1 MKNND
6 SEILTL
12 NKSDFIKLGGLYI
25 IKQLD
30 IKSALANYYIN
41 KLPFI
46 VDSNKLNEEFNL
58 TEKTIELLKDK
69 NNSSTFIKISELLS
83 HVLNIRESVKNIQ
96 KGIVADDIEL
106 FNIKCFALIV
116 ENLSLLIKDFKLV
129 DLPDLNSVVD
139 ILDPEKTHIY
149 SFYIYNAYSSELT
162 ELRKQ
167 LSNTENDSD
176 LFQKSIEIE
185 DQIRKGLIKKLK
197 AHCTNILL
205 ALDLV
210 SYLDILIAKSVLA
223 IKLDLCKPEI
233 SDLKTSYTKIFNP
246 EIKELLK
253 QQNKAYQ
260 LIDIKFDKCPNLIT
274 GINMGGKSVVLKTLA
289 LSQYLCQF
297 GFFVPALKAE
307 IAIVDKIMICM
318 EDEQN
323 YLEGLS
329 SFAAEMKNVNKI
341 IYEINRN
348 SNIFILIDELAR
360 TTNPTEGKA
369 IVNAMLETLKEK
381 NIRSFITTH
390 YDDIFIKCRRLKV
403 KGLKENA
410 VITENHTIEKCIDY
424 SLIEDNGTSSPQE
437 AIRIA
442 EMLGVDKEF
451 IEKTKYLLKYNNTNN
466 I

>member
-41 KLPFI
+41 RLPFI
-46 VDSNKLNEEFNL
+46 VDSNKLTREFNL

-69 NNSSTFIKISELLS
+69 NNSTTFIKISELLS

-106 FNIKCFALIV
+106 FNIKCFALIT
-116 ENLSLLIKDFKLV
+116 ENLSLLIKDFKLIN
-129 DLPDLNSVVD
+129 LPDLNSVID
-139 ILDPEKTHIY
+139 ILDPEKSHIY

-162 ELRKQ
+162 ALRKQ

-185 DQIRKGLIKKLK
+185 DQIRKRLSKKLK
-197 AHCTNILL
+197 RHCKDILL

-223 IKLDLCKPEI
+223 IKLGLCKPEI
-233 SDLKTSYTKIFNP
+233 SELKTSYTKIFNP
-246 EIKELLK
+246 EIKELLRL
-253 QQNKAYQ
+253 QNKTYQ
-260 LIDIKFDKCPNLIT
+260 PIDVKFGKCPNLIT
-274 GINMGGKSVVLKTLA
+274 GINMGGKSVILKTLA

-297 GFFVPALKAE
+297 GFFLPALKAQ
-307 IAIVDKIMICM
+307 IVLVDKIMICM

-323 YLEGLS
+323 YLQGLS

-341 IYEINRN
+341 IYETNKN

-369 IVNAMLETLKEK
+369 IVNAMLETLKER

-390 YDDIFIKCRRLKV
+390 YDNIFIKCRRLKV

-410 VITENHTIEKCIDY
+410 IITENNTIEKCIDY

-437 AIRIA
+437 AIKIA